1 MYGHSREV
9 FFFEIR
15 VGLSAKDLCE
25 AWALHNFGRLCL
37 MRIRRQIRT
46 SQKKERNN
54 DLTQKN
60 VQKRDS
66 FFFVRDFANVKLCCF
81 QVKKYHCSGSRW
93 QIWENNDEVCWF
105 SEIPSTFSFVLWK
118 WPLASVRFSETKKL
132 TDSDFVKT
140 QKKRRKTEKR
150 IKVDKRHLFYSFYTH
165 FYILLWGI
173 FQKTLLCFAYFPC
186 FPCFPPSVQYAPM
199 RCEDFC
205 LHLCGEVI
213 VTWQNCEVCDVCES
227 TRKVQ
232 KNEENI
238 EIFLSGFQIQ
248 GLHWWW
254 PLWVT
259 PSRSNFVKKF
269 RGFAVSYLTWMEQ
282 PS

>member
-9 FFFEIR
+9 FFFGFR

-46 SQKKERNN
+46 SQ
-54 DLTQKN
+54 
-60 VQKRDS
+60 RDS
-66 FFFVRDFANVKLCCF
+66 FFLLVTSQTWICECLFCF

-118 WPLASVRFSETKKL
+118 WPLASVRFSETKNSQIQTLSKL
-132 TDSDFVKT
+132 R
-140 QKKRRKTEKR
+140 KREEKNKKR

-165 FYILLWGI
+165 FCILLKGI

-213 VTWQNCEVCDVCES
+213 VTWQNCEVCES
-227 TRKVQ
+227 TRKVP

-238 EIFLSGFQIQ
+238 EIFFSGFQIQ